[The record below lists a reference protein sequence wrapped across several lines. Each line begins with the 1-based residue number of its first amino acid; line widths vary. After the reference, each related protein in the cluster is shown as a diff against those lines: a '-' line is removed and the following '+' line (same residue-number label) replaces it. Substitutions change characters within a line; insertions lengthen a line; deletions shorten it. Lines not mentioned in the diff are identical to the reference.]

1 MYQEDSG
8 KNIIK
13 EELEDIKGVIRIRKS
28 KNRQYKGQKRKGQTT
43 IYKTY
48 TYGIFKTKNVF
59 CHYSMVLVA
68 DWLRTVDYNNCDN
81 MCMCLLHK
89 TT

>member
-1 MYQEDSG
+1 MYQEDNG

-28 KNRQYKGQKRKGQTT
+28 KKNRQYNGQKKKV
-43 IYKTY
+43 YKTY